1 MEVLGTSVISIKAN
15 CCQALSYDKLL
26 DMYTNVP
33 TQMILNAKGVK
44 MTSFKRK
51 WFLLKN
57 LLLTNIFSE
66 DVVSAVKIDSGGG
79 VGRGNIWKVPYAF
92 NQVLFYN
99 IEILWDN

>member
-66 DVVSAVKIDSGGG
+66 DLVSAVKIDSGG
-79 VGRGNIWKVPYAF
+79 VGRGNILKVSYAF
-92 NQVLFYN
+92 NQLLFYN
-99 IEILWDN
+99 IEIL